1 MQHVLIIGAGPAG
14 LALTAALTDCGL
26 RVAVL
31 TPTTPDTPWTNHYG
45 IWAGELDAL
54 GLGGLLGHRWSNC
67 VVYPGPQAQPLH
79 RDYGLFDNAR
89 LQGHLLQRAE
99 QGRVVWQRGHA
110 LHAVHHPT
118 HSEVST
124 QEGQSLAARLVVD
137 ASGHA
142 PALLQR
148 PATARIAYQT
158 AYGVVGRFSSL
169 PVEPNQLVLMDY
181 RDDHLAP
188 AQRAE
193 PPTFLY
199 AMDLGDGR
207 AFVEE
212 TSLAHTPGLP
222 PEMLERRLQ
231 QRLAHS
237 AIRIEQIERV
247 EHCRFPMNLPLP
259 DLHQPILGYGAAAS
273 MVHPATGYQVG
284 TALHHAPKVA
294 QALAQVLDQGIGT
307 PHGLARAGW
316 AALWPALRVQQR
328 SLYLFG
334 LEALLQ
340 FDLRQT
346 QDFFAAFFQ
355 LPRPE
360 WSGYLSGTLATPALL
375 TTMLHLFGRAPM
387 AVRLSL
393 LRSLSRGGHHL
404 RHARFGG

>member
-1 MQHVLIIGAGPAG
+1 MLDVLIIGAGPAG
-14 LALTAALTDCGL
+14 LALAAALADQGL

-31 TPTTPDTPWTNHYG
+31 APGAPDTPWTNHYG

-67 VVYPGPQAQPLH
+67 VVYSGPQAQPLH

-99 QGRVVWQRGHA
+99 QGRVVWQRGYA

-118 HSEVST
+118 HSEVGT

-137 ASGHA
+137 AGGHA

-148 PATARIAYQT
+148 PAAARIAYQT
-158 AYGVVGRFSSL
+158 AYGVVGRFSAP

-181 RDDHLAP
+181 RGDHLTA

-199 AMDLGDGR
+199 AMDLGGGR
-207 AFVEE
+207 AFMEE

-284 TALHHAPKVA
+284 AALHHAPAVA
-294 QALAQVLDQGIGT
+294 QALVHALDQGIGD
-307 PHGLARAGW
+307 PRGLARAGW
-316 AALWPALRVQQR
+316 AALWPAPRVQQH

-334 LEALLQ
+334 LEALLRLNL
-340 FDLRQT
+340 DQT
-346 QDFFAAFFQ
+346 QEFFTAFFR
-355 LPRPE
+355 LPQPH
-360 WSGYLSGTLATPALL
+360 WCGYLSATLSTPSLLAT
-375 TTMLHLFGRAPM
+375 MLRLFGRAPM

-393 LRSLSRGGHHL
+393 LRALGSGRHLHRALVGG
-404 RHARFGG
+404 